1 MREAV
6 VTWSARATL
15 ELIVGGGWLATLA
28 TLAVAT
34 GAVAAS
40 GRRSVPAEVGRARL
54 RQTCPR
60 EANVP
65 A

>member
-28 TLAVAT
+28 ALAVAA
-34 GAVAAS
+34 GAVARLWPKS
-40 GRRSVPAEVGRARL
+40 SVPA
-54 RQTCPR
+54 
-60 EANVP
+60 
-65 A
+65 